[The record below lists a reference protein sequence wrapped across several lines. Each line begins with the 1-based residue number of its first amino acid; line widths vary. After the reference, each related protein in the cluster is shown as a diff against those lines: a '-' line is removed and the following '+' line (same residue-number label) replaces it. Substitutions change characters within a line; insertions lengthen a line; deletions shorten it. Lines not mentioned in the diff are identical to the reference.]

1 MRQAPITV
9 GEQTSLGD
17 AYQLMK
23 HHGIRHLPVL
33 RDGHLSGM
41 LSDRDIL
48 QYRATTDLSL
58 GWRRAKVGAAMI
70 SPPQTAAPE
79 DSLTEVAGRLALAKI
94 GAMPVVELGNLIGL
108 VTTTD
113 VLEAEVRE
121 AMA

>member
-1 MRQAPITV
+1 
-9 GEQTSLGD
+9 
-17 AYQLMK
+17 
-23 HHGIRHLPVL
+23 
-33 RDGHLSGM
+33 
-41 LSDRDIL
+41 
-48 QYRATTDLSL
+48 
-58 GWRRAKVGAAMI
+58 MI